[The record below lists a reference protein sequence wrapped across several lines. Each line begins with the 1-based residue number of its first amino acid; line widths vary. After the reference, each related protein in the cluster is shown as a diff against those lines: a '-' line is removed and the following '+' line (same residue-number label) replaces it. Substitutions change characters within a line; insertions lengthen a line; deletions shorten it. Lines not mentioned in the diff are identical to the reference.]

1 MKILPCNRC
10 QHYIHN
16 EREPSAF
23 SQCGHPDTQKIDFVT
38 GQTTPMFCVTVR
50 SLSTKCGHEGKLW
63 AYDDAFPPVQEWEA

>member
-16 EREPSAF
+16 ETEPSSL
-23 SQCGHPDTQKIDFVT
+23 SQCGHPDGQKIDFVT